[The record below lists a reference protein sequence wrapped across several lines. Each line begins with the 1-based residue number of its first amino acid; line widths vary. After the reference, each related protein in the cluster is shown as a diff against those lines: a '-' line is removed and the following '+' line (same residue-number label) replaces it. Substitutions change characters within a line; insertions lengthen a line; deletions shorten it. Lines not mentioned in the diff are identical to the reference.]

1 MYDLEELVRRY
12 LALWQLPD
20 PKVRGTA
27 VAELFTEDVEYYTEE
42 GAAHGRQEMTACVAD
57 SYRMWVEPG
66 KYVLRS
72 AANADGHNGAVRF
85 NWEVVAVECGDVAGV
100 GFEFLMLA
108 EDGRIRLDYRFTE
121 SPAPLPDA
129 ASGSLS
135 HSGGGQ

>member
-20 PKVRGTA
+20 PHVRRTA
-27 VAELFTEDVEYYTEE
+27 VAELFTEDIAYFTRERAV
-42 GAAHGRQEMTACVAD
+42 HGRKEMAACVAD
-57 SYRMWVEPG
+57 SYRIWVEPG
-66 KYVLRS
+66 RYVFRS

-100 GFEFLMLA
+100 GFDFLLLA
-108 EDGRIRLDYRFTE
+108 EDGRIRLDYHFTD

-129 ASGSLS
+129 ASRFLSRRGS
-135 HSGGGQ
+135 H